1 MSRRKEYLKDFYDE
15 ANEDTR
21 LIRSRHG
28 QLEYATTMHFI
39 HKYINKSAKII
50 EIGAG
55 TGKYSIALAK
65 EGYDVSAI
73 ELVENNLKVL
83 QKNSN
88 GIINLKSYLG
98 DAVDLSKFQDDYFD
112 LTLSFGPFYHLY
124 DCEDI
129 NKAIDEA
136 IRVTKSGGI
145 LMFAFISIYGIMDSN
160 YMYGKWSAGLKENY
174 DDKMN
179 VLHFEEQLFTGYD
192 VCEFENLFKNK
203 LVEYITTVGTDGSLE
218 SLEERTDFRFTD
230 EEFKSYIKWHIH
242 FSEKRELLGRN
253 NHLIYICKKK

>member
-1 MSRRKEYLKDFYDE
+1 MGRKEYLKAFYDK
-15 ANEDTR
+15 ADEDTR

-28 QLEYATTMHFI
+28 QLEYATTLHFI
-39 HKYINKSAKII
+39 HKHLNKNAKVI

-83 QKNSN
+83 RRMSKGLN
-88 GIINLKSYLG
+88 NLRSYQG
-98 DAVDLSKFQDDYFD
+98 DAVDLSKFNDNSFD

-124 DCEDI
+124 NNNDI

-136 IRVTKSGGI
+136 VRVTKPGGI
-145 LMFAFISIYGIMDSN
+145 LMVAFISIYGIMDSN
-160 YMYGKWSAGLKENY
+160 YMYGKWSSGLKENY

-203 LVEYITTVGTDGSLE
+203 GVEYITTVGADGSVE
-218 SLEERTDFRFTD
+218 SLEERPDFSFTD
-230 EEFKSYIKWHIH
+230 EEFKSYINWHIH